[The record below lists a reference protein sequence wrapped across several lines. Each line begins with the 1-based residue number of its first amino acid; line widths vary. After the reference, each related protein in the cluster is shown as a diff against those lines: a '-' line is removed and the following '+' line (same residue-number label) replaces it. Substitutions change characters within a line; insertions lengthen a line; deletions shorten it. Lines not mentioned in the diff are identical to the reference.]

1 MSVLFTA
8 VPVDQ
13 QETVAGGF
21 FGVSKK
27 SVAIAVAGNKSE
39 SVQVNL
45 GLAGLAVNKNTT
57 IQSANA
63 VATA

>member
-45 GLAGLAVNKNTT
+45 GTALAVNKNTT
-57 IQSANA
+57 TQSANA
-63 VATA
+63 LATA